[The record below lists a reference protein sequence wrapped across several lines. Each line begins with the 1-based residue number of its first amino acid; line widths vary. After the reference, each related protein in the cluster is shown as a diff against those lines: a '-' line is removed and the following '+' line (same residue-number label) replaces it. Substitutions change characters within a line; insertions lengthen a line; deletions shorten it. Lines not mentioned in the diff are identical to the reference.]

1 MTHCHGRVF
10 DATRDSGEAL
20 CSVPLARCGDT
31 NGQNTLPPLH
41 HHHLKQCR
49 LVHVPALS
57 IVQQVMPARAHS
69 LHHSHRRPLLRKALV
84 SESST
89 TMTNFSCETDHGQH
103 KTGNDWRPLRK
114 VFFDL
119 CDPNCSSVTPALFQR
134 KKSRTLLLKSALQ
147 NQRGQR
153 HERNVRPT
161 ETERARKLKTACQ
174 NGRGRV
180 V

>member
-1 MTHCHGRVF
+1 MLR
-10 DATRDSGEAL
+10 S
-20 CSVPLARCGDT
+20 ARIVRDT
-31 NGQNTLPPLH
+31 NCQNTSSPLH

-57 IVQQVMPARAHS
+57 IVRQVMPARARS
-69 LHHSHRRPLLRKALV
+69 LHHRHHRPLLRKALV

-89 TMTNFSCETDHGQH
+89 TTINFSCETDHGQH

-114 VFFDL
+114 VFLDL
-119 CDPNCSSVTPALFQR
+119 CDSNCSSVTPVFLFQR
-134 KKSRTLLLKSALQ
+134 KKSRTLLLKLALQ
-147 NQRGQR
+147 NQRDQR
-153 HERNVRPT
+153 HERNVRPI
-161 ETERARKLKTACQ
+161 ETERARKPKTPCQ